1 MQTGKGLCK
10 NDLNPQN
17 KVLIT
22 LVTGKKK
29 KKIFLEKK
37 ALLQT
42 DDKLEKLFAAHI
54 TEDGLVDV

>member
-22 LVTGKKK
+22 LVTLKNIY
-29 KKIFLEKK
+29 IFLEKK

-42 DDKLEKLFAAHI
+42 NDKLEKLFAAHI

>member
-22 LVTGKKK
+22 LVTLKYIY
-29 KKIFLEKK
+29 IFLEKK

-42 DDKLEKLFAAHI
+42 NDKLEKLFAAHI